1 MPQDDQ
7 LLTTLGQV
15 SDIAQMLGRI
25 EAIERQLTTEIGE
38 VETKLTMVQTN
49 LDKYGKQIERLES
62 DVETVKHFADS
73 EGKVEEAAKALT
85 EELSK
90 TNAKTLQT
98 ELEAVATAL
107 SNMNSGLGDLQ
118 QKANKAK
125 NKLKKN
131 Q

>member
-38 VETKLTMVQTN
+38 VETKLTAVQMN

-62 DVETVKHFADS
+62 DVEAVKRFADS
-73 EGKVEEAAKALT
+73 EGKVEEAAKTLT

-90 TNAKTLQT
+90 TNAKTLQA

-125 NKLKKN
+125 SKLKKN
-131 Q
+131 